1 MQTSRDKPET
11 RTQLAMNYTEAKAIA
26 DDLVAQVAPYC
37 QRVEIAGSIRR
48 GKAEDIKDVELV
60 VIPHL
65 VPYLDM
71 FQNPTGETFNMLFED
86 WARHNPVRWIKP
98 GASVDRGFSR
108 REIGLERKPFA
119 LAHGFRST
127 PLFLRASSPDQMIPS
142 DRDLL

>member
-98 GASVDRGFSR
+98 GVAELIDWQP
-108 REIGLERKPFA
+108 KPEA
-119 LAHGFRST
+119 NTGAPCWPT
-127 PLFLRASSPDQMIPS
+127 AP
-142 DRDLL
+142 